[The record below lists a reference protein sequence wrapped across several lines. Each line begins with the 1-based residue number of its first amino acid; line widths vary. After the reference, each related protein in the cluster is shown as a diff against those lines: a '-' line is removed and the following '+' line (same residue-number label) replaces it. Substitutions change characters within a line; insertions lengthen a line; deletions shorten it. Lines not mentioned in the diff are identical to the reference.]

1 MDENKVRE
9 MLVAFLTDVADR
21 AMADAKSGQSNIG
34 SIFDSSLST
43 MKMLDEQKI
52 REIITDI
59 KKATMT
65 KESAAR
71 LMNAILLAAKTIAI
85 TMK

>member
-9 MLVAFLTDVADR
+9 MLIAFLTDIADQ
-21 AMADAKSGQSNIG
+21 AKADAIAGQSNIG
-34 SIFDSSLST
+34 SIFDQNISV
-43 MKMLDEQKI
+43 MKMLDEKKI

-59 KKATMT
+59 KKATVT

-71 LMNAILLAAKTIAI
+71 LMNSILLAAKTIAI

>member
-1 MDENKVRE
+1 MDESKIRE
-9 MLVAFLTDVADR
+9 MLIAFLTNIADQ
-21 AMADAKSGQSNIG
+21 AKTDAKSGQSNIG
-34 SIFDSSLST
+34 NIFDSDLST
-43 MKMLDEQKI
+43 MKILDEQKI

>member
-9 MLVAFLTDVADR
+9 MLVAFLTDIADR
-21 AMADAKSGQSNIG
+21 AKADARSGQSNIG
-34 SIFDSSLST
+34 SIFDSDLPA
-43 MKMLDEQKI
+43 MKMLDEKKI
-52 REIITDI
+52 REVITDI
-59 KKATMT
+59 KKATVT

-71 LMNAILLAAKTIAI
+71 LMNAILLAAKTIAL